1 MNCLPKEIL
10 AFLPIQGE
18 CQTRRPLIMGI
29 LNITPD
35 SFSDGG
41 HYLSLSNAVARA
53 KQMVAEGVDII
64 DIGGESARP
73 GADAIV
79 NAEEELKR
87 IIPVIKALK
96 NEIAT
101 PISVDTYKPEVM
113 QAAIEAGAN
122 MINDI
127 YALQKPG
134 ALEVISKYKVPVCL
148 MHMKG
153 EPSTMQQKP
162 EYENVIDEIN
172 DFFAERIKAC
182 ENAGIDKNRLIVD
195 PGFGFGKTTEHN
207 AILTQQLHQ
216 FSTFG
221 LPILFGASRKAS
233 IGAILNKPA
242 SERLYGSIAV
252 AVMAAIKGAAIIR
265 VHDVS
270 ETVDALKV
278 SNVILSATL

>member
-18 CQTRRPLIMGI
+18 CQTPRPLIMGI

-73 GADAIV
+73 GAENIV

-96 NEIAT
+96 NEIDT

-134 ALEVISKYKVPVCL
+134 ALEIISKYKVPVCL

-162 EYENVIDEIN
+162 AYENVIDEIN

-182 ENAGIDKNRLIVD
+182 ENAGIDRHRLILD

-207 AILTQQLHQ
+207 TILTQQLNQ
-216 FSTFG
+216 FSKFG

-265 VHDVS
+265 VHDVA

-278 SNVILSATL
+278 SNAILSATL

>member
-18 CQTRRPLIMGI
+18 CQTSRPLIMGI

-64 DIGGESARP
+64 DIGGESTRP
-73 GADAIV
+73 GAENIV

-87 IIPVIKALK
+87 IIPVIRALK
-96 NEIAT
+96 NEIDT

-162 EYENVIDEIN
+162 AYENVIDEIN
-172 DFFAERIKAC
+172 DFFAQRIKAC
-182 ENAGIDKNRLIVD
+182 ENAGINKNRLILD

-207 AILTQQLHQ
+207 ALLTKKLDL
-216 FSTFG
+216 FSTFE

-265 VHDVS
+265 VHDVA